1 MLCSKLILGYNL
13 FLVSE
18 DEADE
23 VTEKRVVRIFTV
35 DFPRYFVAVTR
46 VRQDSKTIGAS
57 GGSVKSSVSQAVA
70 TFPDGAIS
78 KDIKVGLQVS
88 SCSSSGN
95 KRVSPTGDSYSDVIE
110 NSVGNSSGQLDLLV
124 YICI

>member
-1 MLCSKLILGYNL
+1 M
-13 FLVSE
+13 
-18 DEADE
+18 
-23 VTEKRVVRIFTV
+23 

-46 VRQDSKTIGAS
+46 VRQDSRTIGAS

-88 SCSSSGN
+88 TGARPDIHSIGSRSFGSIFACILFTAHCTLGF
-95 KRVSPTGDSYSDVIE
+95 VSAM
-110 NSVGNSSGQLDLLV
+110 
-124 YICI
+124 